1 MTQLNQLNVRNDLW
15 LILDSMND
23 VREVEWYFL
32 SDMIP
37 VFIMSLCLAMS
48 FLNVC
53 QNRLQERASE

>member
-23 VREVEWYFL
+23 IREVEWYFW

-37 VFIMSLCLAMS
+37 VSIMSLCLAMS